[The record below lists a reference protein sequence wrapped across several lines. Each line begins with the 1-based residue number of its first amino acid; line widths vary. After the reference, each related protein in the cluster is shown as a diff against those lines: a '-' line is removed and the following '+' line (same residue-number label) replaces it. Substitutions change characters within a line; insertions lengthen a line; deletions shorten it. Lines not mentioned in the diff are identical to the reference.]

1 MSAAAA
7 PAPVAAPPT
16 EQERAA
22 NRARFETELEL
33 LRVRSLNRFGG
44 WRGQQRAA
52 LAQQGLLESEPFLN
66 YLTYLLYFRQP
77 RYSRFLQYPQC
88 LHHLSL
94 LTAPGA
100 AGESFR
106 KALKEDGLMPQTLAG
121 KQVAHWAGWREREG
135 APTGVGAGVGA
146 EGKMEGTA

>member
-22 NRARFETELEL
+22 NRARFETELEFVQCL
-33 LRVRSLNRFGG
+33 ANPFYLQS
-44 WRGQQRAA
+44 